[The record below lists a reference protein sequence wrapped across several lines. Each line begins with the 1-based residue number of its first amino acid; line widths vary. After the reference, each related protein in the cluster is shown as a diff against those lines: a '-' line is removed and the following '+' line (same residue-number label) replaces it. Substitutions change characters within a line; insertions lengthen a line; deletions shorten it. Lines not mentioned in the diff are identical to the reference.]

1 MSLFTAL
8 NFTPDDA
15 LQEAEQHSRELQV
28 EESSKIYQSALLHLK
43 AKRFEQAEEKFK
55 ELFNIDVIKPDRWG
69 FYKYS
74 SPTLNSL
81 RYLAYRNRG
90 VFYYQF
96 LQEKHETMSSQ
107 DIVEYTL
114 KVAENLL
121 EAIQHS
127 NCDTTVVKLLTA
139 IFKSFRS
146 VKLQRYTLEYELLK
160 ECGSAAALK
169 RKKIVLPEMRDFIHQ
184 YVELLR
190 SLGDTSSLDSDF
202 IIHLKSLLKDSS
214 LRLSELPPFLSRIQN
229 MKLEDDLALREENE
243 VSVAVNELSW
253 EAVAEAVTSTLPKY
267 KVSNFF
273 SRISDPY
280 NEVEE
285 PIEKLKFVLKDLHNE
300 LEAVIEEDH
309 LEHGEQVNLI
319 TEEETKNVTAHEDAP
334 SQESTCQKRSID
346 STEINKPLQRMSKRF
361 KEKPQVASD
370 AKIMD
375 SHEKFLQA
383 INNFAESTGYDMAL
397 SIDKLAPQDI
407 PREAPYFSAM
417 SDLYDCLSSWTN
429 KHSEFLNQTDTKNSR
444 NSSTDVESTL
454 QLNALIR
461 TSVLAGDNAPI
472 ESLTDLPTDDIQGFV
487 DRINKNDYHFQEVR
501 LMLLDALLSTDTK
514 GRCLVIDTFWSPVL
528 FKTVEFLVMSVETNL
543 FNMIDNARSGLC
555 SLGLSAYEI
564 LINMLGNIYSS
575 ISTKKLQG
583 QKVNELET
591 QKNKLERKIGRWTL
605 LLEDMNFDDE
615 RSFYRFLWAKFCSL
629 QYSTDITDGK
639 LVLSL
644 QEIECKIGNNGSE
657 INVPYSNYSTIPHL
671 NLKAV
676 QSQLS
681 RLKIIRKL
689 TSIDVD
695 VPQEDNDLATKQQME
710 LIRKALVSDEY
721 MDPQKSSEEELSME
735 SFLRNSP
742 FLLKVKLW
750 RLLVSFY
757 SRRDQAIAQEIYFK
771 ILDILYTR
779 LCSNEY
785 GAQSQLQRQQTLLLT
800 ISCIGNFTRGFV
812 ELVQEARN
820 NCSEEKNTI
829 TTNLHTSLKILRL
842 LYPIVFFESL
852 CQKDANLKSFFRK
865 AVKSSTK
872 LKGIFADTITS
883 IIYMCSLL
891 EQEKIKI
898 ASLIEVAH
906 EILGSFDFCDA
917 SEGSFLH
924 FSEQLLCKR
933 NEEDSFN
940 QIKQLLWCQYH
951 LLIGGDSSTIDQH
964 NTKGQVMTQNSAVA
978 LGKFL
983 ISSHY
988 GNRNPLSVSGNK
1000 TNLKQTLDSII
1011 QVVGDV
1017 DISANYILSRNE
1029 FFLEQYL
1036 KSVITANTFRKA
1048 YAGELCLQLV
1058 KPNDKLQGVADLG
1071 LFFAASIQA
1080 LNLYKARKKATQARP
1095 SELDSVISTLK
1106 TDILYN
1112 TERFESW
1119 MLLGKCYSYIVEDDL
1134 IWTSDKLATSEKRK
1148 GTTSIQRKA
1157 ILCYLMA
1164 LGLAMRFRDRFLSGS
1179 QSSDYQCILIEL
1191 FETLSEEL
1199 LNGYLK
1205 PMEASCF
1212 QWEPPAS
1219 VKLTAEGELA
1229 AAQFYATQTVSDF
1242 NIQQAILTGFSK
1254 ANKIEASHQ
1263 ASRSG
1268 SKNWKNL
1275 YYTAKVIFKRCANEY
1290 KTDGLNILLQACS
1303 VCDDTTNNKELILEP
1318 HYFLTVSCFKLVKSG
1333 FMSPQE
1339 ALRKLQKNN
1348 LIFQKDDEFWSLA
1361 AAEDSKEARDDFY
1374 RKIIAI
1380 LKALITVDKMKWHHR
1395 PRYRI
1400 ARILYEEMH
1409 DLDGAI
1415 SEMDEI
1421 IFLKSSNKSLVNIW
1435 KPKYERPGKHFIYT
1449 FQYVIFYLDL
1459 LFCRNDYSS
1468 IALVAKKLKR
1478 FGPGMVNVAFAAD
1491 RAMRL
1496 FCQSV
1501 QATFSI
1507 SEKLAL
1513 DKILPSLN
1521 YQQFLR
1527 YSDLLFQSFDKTDYD
1542 PKVLDTL
1549 VHALQ
1554 LKKGNN
1560 GYDGI
1565 CLALYFTFIYLP
1577 WATQKDAEDKSLTSD
1592 LSVDNKVIERTQET
1606 PNGLA
1611 KGKTSTNRKRVSKKD
1626 AFDKINALVE
1636 KKIT

>member
-55 ELFNIDVIKPDRWG
+55 ELFNIDVIKPDKWG
-69 FYKYS
+69 LYKYS

-96 LQEKHETMSSQ
+96 LQEKHENMSSQ

-121 EAIQHS
+121 DAIQHS
-127 NCDTTVVKLLTA
+127 NCDAAVAKLLIS

-160 ECGSAAALK
+160 ECGSTTALK
-169 RKKIVLPEMRDFIHQ
+169 RKKTVLPEVRDFIHR

-190 SLGDTSSLDSDF
+190 SSEDTGSLESDF
-202 IIHLKSLLKDSS
+202 IVHLKCLLKSS
-214 LRLSELPPFLSRIQN
+214 SPLSLELPPFLSRIQT

-243 VSVAVNELSW
+243 VSVVVNELSW
-253 EAVAEAVTSTLPKY
+253 EAVAEAVVSTLPKY
-267 KVSNFF
+267 KFSNFF
-273 SRISDPY
+273 SKISDPY
-280 NEVEE
+280 NEAEE
-285 PIEKLKFVLKDLHNE
+285 PIEKFKFVLNDLHNE
-300 LEAVIEEDH
+300 VEVDVEEEH
-309 LEHGEQVNLI
+309 SEHGEQANLI
-319 TEEETKNVTAHEDAP
+319 TEDDTKNVTAPEDTP
-334 SQESTCQKRSID
+334 GQEGINQKRPLD
-346 STEINKPLQRMSKRF
+346 AAEVNKPLQRMSKRF

-370 AKIMD
+370 ARIMD
-375 SHEKFLQA
+375 NHEKFLQV
-383 INNFAESTGYDMAL
+383 INDVALSTGYDL
-397 SIDKLAPQDI
+397 ILTTDKLAPQDV
-407 PREAPYFSAM
+407 PKEAPYFNAI
-417 SDLYDCLSSWTN
+417 SDLYDCISSWTN
-429 KHSEFLNQTDTKNSR
+429 KHSEFLNQTDTKNSKS
-444 NSSTDVESTL
+444 SSTDVESTL

-472 ESLTDLPTDDIQGFV
+472 ESLTDLPADDIQSFIN
-487 DRINKNDYHFQEVR
+487 RINKDSYHFQEVR
-501 LMLLDALLSTDTK
+501 LMLLDSLLSTDTD
-514 GRCLVIDTFWSPVL
+514 GRCLIIDTFWSPVL

-543 FNMIDNARSGLC
+543 FNMIGNAKSGLG

-564 LINMLGNIYSS
+564 LINMLGNIYSN

-591 QKNKLERKIGRWTL
+591 QKNKLERKISRWTL
-605 LLEDMNFDDE
+605 LLEELNFDDE

-639 LVLSL
+639 LVLNL
-644 QEIECKIGNNGSE
+644 QEIESKIGKNGSR

-681 RLKIIRKL
+681 RLKIIQKL

-695 VPQEDNDLATKQQME
+695 VPQEDNDVATKQQME

-721 MDPQKSSEEELSME
+721 MNPETSSEEELSME

-757 SRRDQAIAQEIYFK
+757 SQRDKAIAQAVYFK
-771 ILDILYTR
+771 ILRILYER
-779 LCSNEY
+779 LCSDEY

-800 ISCIGNFTRGFV
+800 ISCIGSFTRGFV
-812 ELVQEARN
+812 EMVQGIHSNSSKDN
-820 NCSEEKNTI
+820 NATK
-829 TTNLHTSLKILRL
+829 TNLHTLFKILRI

-852 CQKDANLKSFFRK
+852 CQKDSNLKSFFRK

-872 LKGIFADTITS
+872 LKSVFTDTITS

-891 EQEKIKI
+891 EREQTKIS
-898 ASLIEVAH
+898 SLVEVAH

-924 FSEQLLCKR
+924 FAEQLLCKQN
-933 NEEDSFN
+933 NEGSFN

-951 LLIGGDSSTIDQH
+951 LLIGGDSSAIEQH
-964 NTKGQVMTQNSAVA
+964 NTKGQVMTQDSAVA

-983 ISSHY
+983 INSHY
-988 GNRNPLSVSGNK
+988 GDRNPLSVSGNK

-1048 YAGELCLQLV
+1048 YAGKLSLQLV

-1071 LFFAASIQA
+1071 LFFVASIQA

-1164 LGLAMRFRDRFLSGS
+1164 LGLAMRSKGKFPTSS
-1179 QSSDYQCILIEL
+1179 QVSDYQDILKEL
-1191 FETLSEEL
+1191 FETLSEEI

-1212 QWEPPAS
+1212 QWEPPTS
-1219 VKLTAEGELA
+1219 VKLTVEGELA

-1254 ANKIEASHQ
+1254 AIKIEASHL
-1263 ASRSG
+1263 ASKNRP
-1268 SKNWKNL
+1268 KNWKNL
-1275 YYTAKVIFKRCANEY
+1275 YYTAKIIFKRCAEEY

-1303 VCDDTTNNKELILEP
+1303 VCDDATSSKELILEP
-1318 HYFLTVSCFKLVKSG
+1318 HYFLTVSCFKLVKGG
-1333 FMSPQE
+1333 FMTPQQ
-1339 ALRKLQKNN
+1339 ALLSLQKNN
-1348 LIFQKDDEFWSLA
+1348 SIFQKDDDFWLLTS
-1361 AAEDSKEARDDFY
+1361 AEASEEARHNFCC
-1374 RKIIAI
+1374 KIVA
-1380 LKALITVDKMKWHHR
+1380 LLRALIAMDKMKWHHR

-1415 SEMDEI
+1415 SEMDELM
-1421 IFLKSSNKSLVNIW
+1421 FLKSSNKSLVNIW

-1478 FGPGMVNVAFAAD
+1478 FGPGMVNVATAAD

-1501 QATFSI
+1501 QDTFGVN
-1507 SEKLAL
+1507 EKLAL
-1513 DKILPSLN
+1513 DKTLPSLN

-1527 YSDLLFQSFDKTDYD
+1527 YSDLLFQSFDKTKYD
-1542 PKVLDTL
+1542 SKVLDTL

-1577 WATQKDAEDKSLTSD
+1577 WASQKEVQDKSQTSD
-1592 LSVDNKVIERTQET
+1592 PNMNNKAIEPTQEP
-1606 PNGLA
+1606 PNGLV
-1611 KGKTSTNRKRVSKKD
+1611 KGKASTNRKRVSKKD
-1626 AFDKINALVE
+1626 AFDKISALVE
-1636 KKIT
+1636 KRIT